1 MYTPI
6 LLRRNIISNKSRAK
20 LLGEDVI
27 IGSWINTASP
37 IVAEIM
43 SSSGFDFLVLD
54 AEHSP
59 INVPQAQV
67 IFQAIKAG
75 NPDCSPIVR
84 LAGNV
89 YAETKRFFDAGA
101 SGVIAPLINTA
112 DQARELVRSVKYP
125 PLGNRSVGFG
135 RSHDYGFQFDE
146 YMETANQETFICVQ
160 IEHVTAV
167 DNLDDILVV
176 DGINAAFIGPYDLTS
191 SMGITAQFEH
201 PDYLD
206 AIKTI
211 VRKCDEYGVLP
222 GIHVVQPSPDE
233 VLDRIK
239 EGFKMI
245 GYSLDITMIG
255 AASRNCLNIIKRH
268 LGDDS

>member
-1 MYTPI
+1 
-6 LLRRNIISNKSRAK
+6 
-20 LLGEDVI
+20 
-27 IGSWINTASP
+27 
-37 IVAEIM
+37 M

-59 INVPQAQV
+59 INVPQAQF

-75 NPDCSPIVR
+75 NPDCSPMVR

-89 YAETKRFFDAGA
+89 YAETKRFLDAGA

-125 PLGNRSVGFG
+125 PQGERSIGFG
-135 RSHDYGFQFDE
+135 RSHDYGFRFDE
-146 YMETANQETFICVQ
+146 YMETANQQTFICVQ
-160 IEHVTAV
+160 IEHVTAL
-167 DNLDDILVV
+167 DNLDDILSVN
-176 DGINAAFIGPYDLTS
+176 GINAALIGPYDLTS

-201 PDYLD
+201 PDYLY
-206 AIKTI
+206 AIRTI
-211 VRKCDEYGVLP
+211 VSKCNKHDILP
-222 GIHVVQPSPDE
+222 GIHVVKPSPDE
-233 VLDRIK
+233 VLSRIK

-255 AASRNCLNIIKRH
+255 EASRKGLNIIKRH
-268 LGDDS
+268 LGYDS